1 MIMLIENIK
10 KNKNKNRVMVA
21 KEEEE
26 EEGKQHLT
34 RVLANS
40 GSMSEAITS
49 TVGCWSG
56 AIGGLSGM
64 WRICHVSIF

>member
-1 MIMLIENIK
+1 MLIENIK

-21 KEEEE
+21 KVEE

-34 RVLANS
+34 RVLANF